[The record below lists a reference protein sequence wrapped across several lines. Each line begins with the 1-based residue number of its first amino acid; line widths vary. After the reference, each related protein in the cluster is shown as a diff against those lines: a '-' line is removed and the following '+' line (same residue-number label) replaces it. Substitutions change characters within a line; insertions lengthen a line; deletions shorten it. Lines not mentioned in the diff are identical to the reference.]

1 MEGPLVSDTTE
12 VLSGASP
19 APEEPPIGHPAAE
32 PAGAA
37 PRSSSRSGGGD
48 LSKLLV
54 SDLQRIAQELGISG
68 TGRMRKGDL
77 VAAIQERTGGGRST
91 ARSASQTATRGTSAG
106 ADAPRPLNQ
115 DAMEADTSVR
125 SGIGVAA
132 PAAAGGGI
140 GDAPV
145 SAGHSGVGEAERTVT
160 VAAQQA
166 APSVESNSGAAS
178 AVEAPAEGGT
188 EPQGHE
194 SQGQDGRRDRN
205 RNRRRDD
212 QGGNGRDQR
221 RERTDNREN
230 REPAAASNSRNG
242 QNAQGGSTGGNR
254 PDNRQDSRPD
264 NRSDNRQDNRS
275 GQPAGQPVRQPA
287 GQPGRRRR

>member
-1 MEGPLVSDTTE
+1 MSSVVASGVMRSESLASDTDRVWLRRTGVEQTPRRPRIIMEGPLVSDTTE
-12 VLSGASP
+12 VLSGAAP
-19 APEEPPIGHPAAE
+19 ASEESPIGHPAAD

-37 PRSSSRSGGGD
+37 PRSSGRSGGD

-91 ARSASQTATRGTSAG
+91 ARSASQSATRGTSAG

-145 SAGHSGVGEAERTVT
+145 SAGHSGVGEAE
-160 VAAQQA
+160 
-166 APSVESNSGAAS
+166 
-178 AVEAPAEGGT
+178 
-188 EPQGHE
+188 
-194 SQGQDGRRDRN
+194 
-205 RNRRRDD
+205 
-212 QGGNGRDQR
+212 
-221 RERTDNREN
+221 
-230 REPAAASNSRNG
+230 
-242 QNAQGGSTGGNR
+242 
-254 PDNRQDSRPD
+254 
-264 NRSDNRQDNRS
+264 
-275 GQPAGQPVRQPA
+275 
-287 GQPGRRRR
+287 

>member
-12 VLSGASP
+12 VLSGAAP
-19 APEEPPIGHPAAE
+19 APEEPPIGHPAAD

-91 ARSASQTATRGTSAG
+91 ARSASQSATRGTSAG

-125 SGIGVAA
+125 SGIGEAA
-132 PAAAGGGI
+132 HAATRRAAASAMRRS
-140 GDAPV
+140 APV
-145 SAGHSGVGEAERTVT
+145 IPAWVRQRTATTVT
-160 VAAQQA
+160 VAPSRRRPPLSRTPERRAA
-166 APSVESNSGAAS
+166 VGRRPPRRAPSPRATSPRARTAAGTATATGAATTRVATDATSAAS
-178 AVEAPAEGGT
+178 ARTAGRTVSPPRRATAGT
-188 EPQGHE
+188 RP
-194 SQGQDGRRDRN
+194 
-205 RNRRRDD
+205 
-212 QGGNGRDQR
+212 
-221 RERTDNREN
+221 ER
-230 REPAAASNSRNG
+230 
-242 QNAQGGSTGGNR
+242 
-254 PDNRQDSRPD
+254 
-264 NRSDNRQDNRS
+264 
-275 GQPAGQPVRQPA
+275 
-287 GQPGRRRR
+287 PGR